1 MVIST
6 PLNLSDTAE
15 SVRYCARFDRF
26 LNCAHYHA
34 RYFSLII
41 FLLMPSSLAS
51 AIARFIP
58 TLQQRLSL
66 KRAAPTLSSFAI
78 KVGLGAGIVA
88 LSAAPGLASDRIVLK
103 IGPLRQSIE
112 LKDLES
118 FARTGE
124 VPNSLRLY
132 SGILSPEVQKSLY
145 QKLDLDPRMSD
156 RIIEDVLD
164 SANGKLLLDALTRVA
179 PNMTLDQLQGAIRL
193 AAMQADGLNIIGVL
207 QAIPEESLEV
217 DLTAAIGLISQLN
230 FSTLESRS
238 LSGVLDQ
245 ELNVALAAPPKSDLD
260 PAAAGSQQTHQRS
273 ITMFDPERQRP
284 IPVEIYWGQKPQGP
298 LVVLSHGFGADRF
311 FLKYIAEHLSSHGLT
326 VVSLEHPGSNLQALQ
341 GLPIDPAVVESPSR
355 LLPATEFLD
364 RPRDVSFMLDRLEE
378 LNQQPDFQGL
388 FNTQDV
394 TIIGHSLGGYTG
406 LALAGAKLDL
416 RSLQTFCDT
425 IEPLAVSPADWLQ
438 CAAVDLPEQQADL
451 SDDRIK
457 QVMAMNPLVGQ
468 LFGKAGL
475 SEVKVPTLLMTATKD
490 GVTPT
495 LDQQLKPFT
504 QLAGPKYLLAVIGG
518 THLSAGDP
526 GNVNPA
532 LTQLPFM
539 AELDVQQTSELR
551 RALRGLSLSFVEQQT
566 PEAEAYKPFLSA
578 GYVQSFSTS
587 DLPLRFTETL
597 PSSLDSWLGLTH
609 QLSDGRSLDTTDR
622 LVSLGYLQTLENKAE
637 LQKSMAV
644 HLRAQSVVTVLRSPL
659 PFIASR

>member
-1 MVIST
+1 M
-6 PLNLSDTAE
+6 
-15 SVRYCARFDRF
+15 
-26 LNCAHYHA
+26 
-34 RYFSLII
+34 
-41 FLLMPSSLAS
+41 
-51 AIARFIP
+51 
-58 TLQQRLSL
+58 
-66 KRAAPTLSSFAI
+66 
-78 KVGLGAGIVA
+78 GLGAGLVA
-88 LSAAPGLASDRIVLK
+88 LAAAPSLASDRIVLK
-103 IGPLRQSIE
+103 VGPLRQSIE
-112 LKDLES
+112 LRDLES

-124 VPNSLRLY
+124 VPDSLRLY
-132 SGILSPEVQKSLY
+132 SGFLSPEVQKSLY

-156 RIIEDVLD
+156 RIIADVLD
-164 SANGKLLLDALTRVA
+164 SANGELLLDALTQIA

-193 AAMQADGLNIIGVL
+193 AAMQANGLNVISVL
-207 QAIPEESLEV
+207 RAIPQETLEV

-245 ELNVALAAPPKSDLD
+245 ELNVALAVPPQSDLD
-260 PAAAGSQQTHQRS
+260 PTAAGLQQTYQRS
-273 ITMFDPERQRP
+273 MTMFDEDRQRT
-284 IPVEIYWGQKPQGP
+284 IPVEMYWSRNPQGP

-311 FLKYIAEHLSSHGLT
+311 FLKYMAEHLSSHGIT
-326 VVSLEHPGSNLQALQ
+326 VVSLEHPGSNLKALQ
-341 GLPIDPAVVESPSR
+341 GLPVDPDIIKSPSR
-355 LLPATEFLD
+355 LLPASEFLD
-364 RPRDVSFMLDRLEE
+364 RPRDVSFVLDRLEN
-378 LNQQPDFQGL
+378 LNQQADFQGL
-388 FNTQDV
+388 FNTEDV

-425 IEPLAVSPADWLQ
+425 IQPLAVSPADWLQ

-468 LFGKAGL
+468 LFGEAGL
-475 SEVKVPTLLMTATKD
+475 SEVKVPTLMMTATKD

-518 THLSAGDP
+518 THLSSGDP

-551 RALRGLSLSFVEQQT
+551 RLLRGLSLSFVEQRM
-566 PEAEAYKPFLSA
+566 PEADTYKPFLSA
-578 GYVQSFSTS
+578 GYVQSFSTPA
-587 DLPLRFTETL
+587 LPLRFAETL
-597 PSSLDSWLGLTH
+597 PSSLDSWLGLTSK
-609 QLSDGRSLDTTDR
+609 LSNERSPDTADR
-622 LVSLGYLQTLENKAE
+622 LVSLGYLQTIENKAE
-637 LQKSMAV
+637 WQKSMAV
-644 HLRAQSVVTVLRSPL
+644 HLRAKSVVTVLRSPL
-659 PFIASR
+659 PLVIGR

>member
-1 MVIST
+1 
-6 PLNLSDTAE
+6 
-15 SVRYCARFDRF
+15 
-26 LNCAHYHA
+26 
-34 RYFSLII
+34 
-41 FLLMPSSLAS
+41 MPSSLAS
-51 AIARFIP
+51 VIARLVPAFQKQVFRP
-58 TLQQRLSL
+58 ALAKTLSL
-66 KRAAPTLSSFAI
+66 FAAN
-78 KVGLGAGIVA
+78 VGLGLGIVA

-103 IGPLRQSIE
+103 VGPLRQSIE
-112 LKDLES
+112 LRDLES

-132 SGILSPEVQKSLY
+132 SGILSPDVQRSLY
-145 QKLDLDPRMSD
+145 QKLDLDPKMSD

-164 SANGKLLLDALTRVA
+164 SANGELLLDALTRIA
-179 PNMTLDQLQGAIRL
+179 PNMTLSQLQGAIRL
-193 AAMQADGLNIIGVL
+193 AATQADGLNVIGVL
-207 QAIPEESLEV
+207 QAIPQETLEV

-238 LSGVLDQ
+238 LSSVLDQ
-245 ELNVALAAPPKSDLD
+245 ELNVALAVPPKSDFD
-260 PAAAGSQQTHQRS
+260 PAAAGAEQTYQRS
-273 ITMFDPERQRP
+273 MTMFDEDRQRD
-284 IPVEIYWGQKPQGP
+284 IPVEIYWSQNPQGP

-311 FLKYIAEHLSSHGLT
+311 FLNYVAEHLSSHGIT
-326 VVSLEHPGSNLQALQ
+326 VVSLEHPGSNLQALE
-341 GLPIDPAVVESPSR
+341 GLPLDPDIIESPSR

-364 RPRDVSFMLDRLEE
+364 RPRDVSFV
-378 LNQQPDFQGL
+378 LNQLEQLNEQSDFRGL
-388 FNTQDV
+388 FNTEDV

-425 IEPLAVSPADWLQ
+425 IQPLAVSPADWLQ

-457 QVMAMNPLVGQ
+457 QVMALNPLVGQ
-468 LFGKAGL
+468 LFGETGL

-495 LDQQLKPFT
+495 LDQQLEPFT

-551 RALRGLSLSFVEQQT
+551 RALRGLSLSFVEQRM

-578 GYVQSFSTS
+578 GYVQSFSTPA
-587 DLPLRFTETL
+587 LPLRFTQTL
-597 PSSLDSWLGLTH
+597 PSSLDSWLGLTDK
-609 QLSDGRSLDTTDR
+609 LSQGKSPSTTDR
-622 LVSLGYLQTLENKAE
+622 LVSLGYLQTIENKE
-637 LQKSMAV
+637 DWQKSMAV
-644 HLRAQSVVTVLRSPL
+644 HLRAKSVVTVL
-659 PFIASR
+659 